1 MHTEE
6 VFWLQVGPI
15 FCCLC
20 TRGALEKG
28 SPEKRAALQKGS
40 NGSEMEKKKWQ
51 AASTNTSSEKELT
64 PLASSLLENFANGM
78 SVSWQHISPHVHDHA
93 FCCNFLCSS
102 CQSVSAKG
110 PSIQALAMAATQSG
124 ATGEDLQEISALG
137 NFGKNAP
144 HIASQMERK
153 FCQSPDIDLP
163 SPYLLEC
170 PVKVVT
176 SDGIGTSLKRIGMF
190 LPHEWFHWMSSYPHI
205 SGLDN
210 LESFW
215 ESHSA
220 EDPQLLG
227 NPVKEPGVAFL
238 FVLFICL

>member
-64 PLASSLLENFANGM
+64 PLASCLLENFANGM
-78 SVSWQHISPHVHDHA
+78 SVSSQHISPHVHDHA

-153 FCQSPDIDLP
+153 FCQSPDIDIP
-163 SPYLLEC
+163 SPYFLEC

-190 LPHEWFHWMSSYPHI
+190 LPHGWFHWMSSYPHI
-205 SGLDN
+205 SGLDT